1 MSPGR
6 IGTLEVRNRIVHAP
20 MSLSLGEGG
29 GTCGPKFLAYYE
41 ARARGG
47 VGLIDIGTVSV
58 GYPEG
63 AVDAK
68 QIALSHDRFIPG
80 IAELARTV
88 QRHGARIMLQLNHNG
103 VLAGLDRTLGRP
115 IAVPS
120 VPRGAAGFPLDAHL
134 PEELEELR
142 RLAAANGPAPPD
154 PGFEVLDH
162 AGIALIVDM
171 FAQAARRAKS
181 AGIDAVEIH
190 GGHGYLLQS
199 FLSSASNRRTD
210 RYGGE
215 AANRSRF
222 LTEAVRAVREET
234 GADFP
239 IVVKLDGVE
248 FERENGIT
256 LDDARYFAR
265 AAREAG
271 ADAVTVTAYADMSRP
286 LNHSGAHTPQQP
298 RLLVPY
304 AEEIGSVTGGPVI
317 TAGRIEPEEADRDI
331 RAGRYDFVAMGRK
344 LLADPDL
351 PNRLAA
357 AEPDRVRP
365 CIYCYTCLSQAYFR
379 RPILCPI
386 NPEMG
391 HESDVPLPPMSKQ
404 VVIVGGGLTGME
416 TARRL
421 AVSGAHVTL
430 FEAASV
436 LGGQARVAARCD
448 EPIAR
453 LLAWLTNELERLH
466 VTVRLG
472 CETDEA
478 TIRAVAADIVID
490 ARHAIPA
497 GHTSGVV
504 DAADFAALEAQGRE
518 IAIIGANAIGLAL
531 ARFHSARGA
540 RIHVID
546 TAQRAGAGIAL
557 VRRWRIL
564 RIFDEGAVAHL
575 GVTDLAVGQGSVSFT
590 DRDGNGQVLR
600 PDAVIRAD
608 GAARRHAEPIPGAL
622 AIPIAP
628 GVRTIDRAFAD
639 AVTLSRMAAGAA

>member
-1 MSPGR
+1 ME
-6 IGTLEVRNRIVHAP
+6 LRNRIVHAP

-68 QIALSHDRFIPG
+68 QIAISHDRFIPS

-120 VPRGAAGFPLDAHL
+120 IPRGTSGFPRDSHL
-134 PEELEELR
+134 PEELEELKT
-142 RLAAANGPAPPD
+142 LAAANGPPPPD

-162 AGIALIVDM
+162 AGIARIVDM

-210 RYGGE
+210 RYGGDG
-215 AANRSRF
+215 ANRSRF

-234 GADFP
+234 GPDFP
-239 IVVKLDGVE
+239 LVVKLDAVE
-248 FERENGIT
+248 FGRENGIT
-256 LDDARYFAR
+256 LNDARYFAR

-286 LNHSGAHTPQQP
+286 LNHSGAHTPEQP

-304 AEEIGSVTGGPVI
+304 AEEIGLVTGGPVI
-317 TAGRIEPEEADRDI
+317 TAGRIEPEEADGDI

-344 LLADPDL
+344 LLADLDL

-391 HESDVPLPPMSKQ
+391 REGDAPLPPTAKH
-404 VVIVGGGLTGME
+404 VAIIGGGLTGME

-421 AVSGAHVTL
+421 TVSGARVTL

-436 LGGQARVAARCD
+436 LGGQARVAAQCD

-453 LLAWLTNELERLH
+453 LLAWLTNELARLQ
-466 VTVRLG
+466 VAVRLDS
-472 CETDEA
+472 ETDAA
-478 TIRAVAADIVID
+478 TIGTTAADIVID
-490 ARHAIPA
+490 ARYAIAA
-497 GHTSGVV
+497 GQPSGIV
-504 DAADFAALEAQGRE
+504 DAADFAALEVQERE
-518 IAIIGANAIGLAL
+518 IAIVGANAIGLAL

-540 RIHVID
+540 RVHVVD
-546 TAQRAGAGIAL
+546 TAQKAGAGLAL

-575 GVTDLAVGQGSVSFT
+575 GVTDLAVGQGSVSFR
-590 DRDGNGQVLR
+590 DRDGNRQVMR
-600 PDAVIRAD
+600 PDMVIRAD
-608 GAARRHAEPIPGAL
+608 GASRRHAEPIPGAL
-622 AIPIAP
+622 AVPITP
-628 GVRTIDRAFAD
+628 GVRTIDQAFAD
-639 AVTLSRMAAGAA
+639 AVTLSRMAVGAA